1 MKEGPLAL
9 KHFTPLTN
17 GLPTALQKLAHTQ
30 SWPVQTAGASTS
42 FTLRRIWVLNFFKHG
57 LEMCGQGFFFFLS
70 IWRTAELERWLLS
83 TLRRWESASWMCVA
97 QRCLQFRNQPGDGH
111 HVTSL
116 TWLGLRS
123 TAVGADKL
131 RSPRTLFMKR
141 CKKEAQASHQWRK
154 NKNRKPR
161 PHPHCEAIHHLHLL
175 SLLSLPNARCRK
187 TCSFVTRVPIMPHW
201 TCHTPPSNNLGA
213 WLINST
219 TPMTTSHFCHLWP
232 SLTTHES
239 NAKKGRTHATPWI
252 HHTTQCLL
260 WLMELCFSFSF
271 PRLAEDHAGGKK
283 TRDSMNGGALLC
295 QFEFRYVE
303 WSAHVCT
310 SVK

>member
-1 MKEGPLAL
+1 MRVRKLDVCGSKVLAVQES
-9 KHFTPLTN
+9 TRR
-17 GLPTALQKLAHTQ
+17 
-30 SWPVQTAGASTS
+30 WPSCNILDLIRT
-42 FTLRRIWVLNFFKHG
+42 VLHG
-57 LEMCGQGFFFFLS
+57 L
-70 IWRTAELERWLLS
+70 
-83 TLRRWESASWMCVA
+83 
-97 QRCLQFRNQPGDGH
+97 
-111 HVTSL
+111 
-116 TWLGLRS
+116 